1 MGIKERY
8 RGPAGKILPSLSLDL
23 EEALNRLNRLF
34 ATKQVALAYLFG
46 SYAAGT
52 NDLSSDLDLAVLMAD
67 QKNQDKKLYLQL
79 FSAIQQTLSTE
90 RFDLLNL
97 DDASPLMKME
107 IVRSGRIIYARTEDE
122 LNNFEMKTIQEYL
135 DTAYLRKVQNNYLKK
150 RVEHWYSEKKA
161 Y

>member
-8 RGPAGKILPSLSLDL
+8 RGPTGKTLPGLNLDL
-23 EEALNRLNRLF
+23 EEAIARLNKLF

-46 SYAAGT
+46 SYATGT
-52 NDLSSDLDLAVLMAD
+52 NNPSSDLDLAVLMAD

-79 FSAIQQTLSTE
+79 FTAIQETLGTE
-90 RFDLLNL
+90 RVDLLNL
-97 DDASPLMKME
+97 DNASPLMKME
-107 IVRSGRIIYARTEDE
+107 IVRSGRVIYARTEDE

-150 RVEHWYSEKKA
+150 RVEQWYSEKKA
-161 Y
+161 